1 MCQIVSVWNEN
12 QLKMLLLHSENN
24 VSFKKKKIVKVV
36 MIYFYEKFLE
46 VNDVFMNKNS
56 LPNIVV
62 AAGRKFLLILY
73 EDLLYD

>member
-1 MCQIVSVWNEN
+1 
-12 QLKMLLLHSENN
+12 
-24 VSFKKKKIVKVV
+24 

-56 LPNIVV
+56 HPNIVV